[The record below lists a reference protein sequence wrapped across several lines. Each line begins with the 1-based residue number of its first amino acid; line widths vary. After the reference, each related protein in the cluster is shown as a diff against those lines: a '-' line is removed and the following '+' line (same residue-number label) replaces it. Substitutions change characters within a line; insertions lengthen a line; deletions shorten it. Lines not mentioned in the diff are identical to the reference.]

1 MSWSYGA
8 LATEIYDLDKPI
20 GTSFGDIEYYKRL
33 LSGTEGRI
41 LEPAVGTGRVLV
53 PLLEAGFRVE
63 GYDTSPEML
72 AVCRKHCRDRGLDP
86 ALHEAD
92 MTSFV
97 EPGAYS
103 AVIVPVGSIAL
114 LDGRAE
120 LRQALACFRECLEPS
135 GRLSVDLRALS
146 LVIEPVPM
154 RSWRAGPFIWTLQTM
169 HVDCDPSVNQT
180 TQWLRYEKWAD
191 GALVATELQP
201 FRLQHWSIGEFT
213 SLLAEAGFSGVT
225 VTGDYQDGVPPGPES
240 DDWNFN
246 AFRS

>member
-1 MSWSYGA
+1 MVRPPKASRERSRFELELRRLGGA
-8 LATEIYDLDKPI
+8 ECTTWTSRSAPRSATSST
-20 GTSFGDIEYYKRL
+20 TSGCW
-33 LSGTEGRI
+33 SGTEGRI

-72 AVCRKHCRDRGLDP
+72 AVCRKHCHDRGLDP

-103 AVIVPVGSIAL
+103 AVIVPVGSITL

-180 TQWLRYEKWAD
+180 TQWLR
-191 GALVATELQP
+191 
-201 FRLQHWSIGEFT
+201 
-213 SLLAEAGFSGVT
+213 
-225 VTGDYQDGVPPGPES
+225 
-240 DDWNFN
+240 
-246 AFRS
+246 